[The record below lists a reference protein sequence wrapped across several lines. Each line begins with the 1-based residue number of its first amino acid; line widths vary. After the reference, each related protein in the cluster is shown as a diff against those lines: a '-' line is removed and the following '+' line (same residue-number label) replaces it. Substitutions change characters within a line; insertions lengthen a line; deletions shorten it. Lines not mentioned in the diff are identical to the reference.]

1 MTAPSPVGRRRPAA
15 DDAGVVGGAEVL
27 PLAVLT
33 FVVGTLLLA
42 NLWAVVDG
50 RVAAEAAAREA
61 VRVYVEAPDAATGV
75 AAAHQAA
82 STALA
87 GHGRSPERLSLT
99 VEHPDGRPFARCVP
113 VVARARYPVAL
124 AVLPLPGARTVSFT
138 VTATAAERID
148 PWRSGLPGATS
159 C

>member
-1 MTAPSPVGRRRPAA
+1 MTRRSPKRRRRALA

-33 FVVGTLLLA
+33 FAVGTLLLA

-61 VRVYVEAPDAATGV
+61 VRVYVEAPDAVAGAGAAQRAAT
-75 AAAHQAA
+75 AA
-82 STALA
+82 LD
-87 GHGRSPERLSLT
+87 GHGRSPGRLSLAI
-99 VEHPDGRPFARCVP
+99 EHPDGRPFARCVP
-113 VVARARYPVAL
+113 VVVTARYPVAL
-124 AVLPLPGARTVSFT
+124 AVLPLPGARTASFT